1 MIQLNYNLNNKD
13 VLISWSNKEVF
24 REVVGLQTSWF
35 GYTSDELTDEI
46 LLSKLHSEY
55 LWFMESVLENTRLP
69 ENPVI
74 LDIGSGN
81 SIIDLALYKY
91 FDKKAKFYLL
101 DGDKLN
107 PPKNKEINLHDS
119 NFITFNTWEPVLD
132 AIKTNDFDVND
143 FTFLV
148 PNTEWNGEEY
158 VPSKKSDAQFEN
170 IQVDMII
177 SKSSC
182 GLHYPINIYWEKIL
196 QILKPGGWLYVA
208 PMINIGNQFEFVSSH
223 LGEPTKVNT
232 MSMDTIKKDRPND
245 FLRWEKL
252 MPDAHNPNAIWAYN
266 ALWQRPL

>member
-1 MIQLNYNLNNKD
+1 MIQLNYNLNGKE
-13 VLISWSNKEVF
+13 IAIAWSNKEVF
-24 REVVGLQTSWF
+24 REVVGVQTSWF
-35 GYTSDELTDEI
+35 GKTPEEVTDELM
-46 LLSKLHSEY
+46 LNKLHSEY
-55 LWFMESVLENTRLP
+55 SWFMKSMLENTQLP
-69 ENPVI
+69 ENPTI

-81 SIIDLALYKY
+81 SIIDLALYKH

-101 DGDKLN
+101 DGDKLY
-107 PPKNKEINLHDS
+107 PPNNKEINLHDS

-132 AIKTNDFDVND
+132 AINTNDFIVDD
-143 FTFLV
+143 FTFCV

-158 VPSKKSDAQFEN
+158 VPSAKFDAQFEN
-170 IQVDMII
+170 VKVDMII

-182 GLHYPINIYWEKIL
+182 GLHYPINVYWEKIL

-223 LGEPTKVNT
+223 FGEPKKV
-232 MSMDTIKKDRPND
+232 SMMPMDEIKKDRPND